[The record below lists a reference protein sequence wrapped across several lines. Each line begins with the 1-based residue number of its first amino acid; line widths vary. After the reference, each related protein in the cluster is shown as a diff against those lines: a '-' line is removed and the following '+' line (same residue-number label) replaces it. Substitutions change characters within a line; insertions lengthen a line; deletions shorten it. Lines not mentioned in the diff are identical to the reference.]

1 MLRVTLST
9 FVELVFLSSD
19 NKLKKSREWWG
30 GGEGEGVRGAG
41 EGGVV
46 SAREEH
52 QT

>member
-30 GGEGEGVRGAG
+30 EGGEGGG
-41 EGGVV
+41 EGCRGGR
-46 SAREEH
+46 SGLSP
-52 QT
+52 